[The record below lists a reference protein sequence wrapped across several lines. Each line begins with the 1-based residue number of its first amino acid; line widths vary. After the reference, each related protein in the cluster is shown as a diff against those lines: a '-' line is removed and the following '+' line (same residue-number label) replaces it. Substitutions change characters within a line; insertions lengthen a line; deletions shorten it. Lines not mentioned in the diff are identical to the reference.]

1 LKAISTTGRAAKYFE
16 FFVLGSAE
24 TGQSYCHG
32 DSYWLPGGALLS
44 NVALGIT
51 QAMLL
56 QELSP
61 AGRDGHLDNPKEI
74 YIALLPSYPKIR
86 ATLRARTLHN
96 LPQNPPWSCPECGVG
111 LGWDGSNSK
120 ETTGIKVV
128 DINNYR
134 WAKYCRGLFELPVA
148 V

>member
-32 DSYWLPGGALLS
+32 DSYWLQGGALLS

-61 AGRDGHLDNPKEI
+61 AGRDGHLDNPTEF

-96 LPQNPPWSCPECGVG
+96 LPQNPPWLCPECGVW
-111 LGWDGSNSK
+111 LGRAGSTPIETAGSK
-120 ETTGIKVV
+120 FV
-128 DINNYR
+128 DINKYR
-134 WAKYCRGLFELPVA
+134 WEKHCRGPFELPIA
-148 V
+148 A

>member
-1 LKAISTTGRAAKYFE
+1 VVPYSA
-16 FFVLGSAE
+16 SAE
-24 TGQSYCHG
+24 TGQSLCQG
-32 DSYWLPGGALLS
+32 DSYRLQGGTLWSTL
-44 NVALGIT
+44 VLRIT

-56 QELSP
+56 LELSP
-61 AGRDGHLDNPKEI
+61 AGYDGHLDNPTEF

-86 ATLRARTLHN
+86 DTLRARTLHTH
-96 LPQNPPWSCPECGVG
+96 PQNPRWYCPDCGFG